1 MIEDATLEPLRAR
14 GYELGGFLGSGAFSE
29 VKRSFFR
36 LRKASQKLSPFRL
49 FAHAS
54 YPPFLSFFFFF
65 NNVKVIAAT
74 QTSTGA
80 QVAIKRVT
88 GGGADAAA
96 FAASKR
102 RSVRLPSDDSSSSL
116 QPPPPLAPP
125 PAPGA
130 REAAALRELRG
141 HPNVIQLLD
150 EVELVREREK
160 KREFRGEHWESIGPL
175 NPDGKKNNKKTARRP
190 RPADVHRPRPRE
202 GVHRRRDAAA
212 VRPQRRERRK
222 WRRR

>member
-14 GYELGGFLGSGAFSE
+14 GYELGGLLGSGAFSE
-29 VKRSFFR
+29 VGRGGGVFFSLSLFGVWVKKRAKSKLWAFLLTLPVLPPSLFDSF
-36 LRKASQKLSPFRL
+36 SQCQ
-49 FAHAS
+49 
-54 YPPFLSFFFFF
+54 
-65 NNVKVIAAT
+65 VISAT

-96 FAASKR
+96 FAAAKR
-102 RSVRLPSDDSSSSL
+102 RSVRLPCDDDDSLSSL
-116 QPPPPLAPP
+116 QPPPLAPP

-150 EVELVREREK
+150 EVELVR
-160 KREFRGEHWESIGPL
+160 S
-175 NPDGKKNNKKTARRP
+175 
-190 RPADVHRPRPRE
+190 
-202 GVHRRRDAAA
+202 
-212 VRPQRRERRK
+212 
-222 WRRR
+222 

>member
-29 VKRSFFR
+29 VKRSFFSVKKSKFKAFPLPAFCSR
-36 LRKASQKLSPFRL
+36 LLFSLSL
-49 FAHAS
+49 F
-54 YPPFLSFFFFF
+54 FLFF
-65 NNVKVIAAT
+65 NNFQVIAAT
-74 QTSTGA
+74 QTCTGA

-116 QPPPPLAPP
+116 QPPPLLAPP
-125 PAPGA
+125 PAPGT

-150 EVELVREREK
+150 EVELVREKRREK
-160 KREFRGEHWESIGPL
+160 EK
-175 NPDGKKNNKKTARRP
+175 
-190 RPADVHRPRPRE
+190 
-202 GVHRRRDAAA
+202 RRRRA
-212 VRPQRRERRK
+212 
-222 WRRR
+222 